1 MFYEMIGFVAEGHD
15 PALDCLPVFETRDAA
30 FFLDFDG
37 VLVGLAETPSAIEVR
52 PEVPEILADLHE
64 RAGGAVAI
72 VSGRAIDDIKRFL
85 PGFPGTIVGSH
96 GAEIDRGA
104 GSERPGAE
112 RMVNPD
118 PARVEALRKM
128 VEGFAV
134 TDPAYIAE
142 PKPTGVVLHFRRKP
156 ELRGAAYHM
165 LEAALQ
171 DFDGF
176 HIHHSK
182 MAFEVRPDGV
192 GKENAVEA
200 LMREAPFEGRRP
212 VYFGDDVTDERALEW
227 VRDRGGISVKVGDGP
242 TAAGCRLNAP
252 EDVHAALLRQLAG
265 LAPRPE
271 PRPTDAPS
279 GPRAGE
285 GVEDR

>member
-15 PALDCLPVFETRDAA
+15 PALQTLPAFETVEAA

-37 VLVGLAETPSAIEVR
+37 VLVGLAETPGAIEVD
-52 PEVPEILADLHE
+52 PEVPRLLEGLHAVT
-64 RAGGAVAI
+64 RGAVAI
-72 VSGRAIDDIKRFL
+72 VSGRSVEDIRRYL
-85 PGFPGTIVGSH
+85 PRFPGIVVGSH
-96 GAEIDRGA
+96 GAEIDRGS
-104 GSERPGAE
+104 GPE
-112 RMVNPD
+112 RMVDPD
-118 PARVEALRKM
+118 PACVEALRKM
-128 VEGFAV
+128 VEGFAY

-142 PKPTGVVLHFRRKP
+142 PKPMGVVLHFRRKP

-192 GKENAVEA
+192 GKEHAVET
-200 LMREAPFEGRRP
+200 LMGEAPFQGRRP

-227 VRDRGGISVKVGDGP
+227 VRDQGGVSVKVGDGQ
-242 TAAGCRLNAP
+242 TAAGCRLNTP
-252 EDVHAALLRQLAG
+252 DDVRAALASLLEDGA
-265 LAPRPE
+265 ARPE
-271 PRPTDAPS
+271 AR
-279 GPRAGE
+279 
-285 GVEDR
+285 